1 MTPLVVDGRAPL
13 VLPAFPLP
21 GRDRDRHPL
30 YVMERTVHLRTLHG
44 WERIPRGYVTDF
56 ASIPVLATVLT
67 GLDLQAL
74 GKWAWA
80 AIAHD
85 WLYAVGQPG
94 YKAKADDVF
103 RERLQ
108 LDGVDGFRT
117 LVLYQSVHRFG
128 GHGYAEAPSWWATEN
143 FADPETGAYPVAV
156 PFRREDAFADAP
168 WGLRARPDWREP
180 EGGAGV

>member
-1 MTPLVVDGRAPL
+1 M
-13 VLPAFPLP
+13 VLPAYPLP

-30 YVMERTVHLRTLHG
+30 YVMERTVYVRTLHG

-74 GKWAWA
+74 GPWAWA

-94 YKAKADDVF
+94 MKDKADDVF
-103 RERLQ
+103 LERLK
-108 LDGVDGFRT
+108 LDGVGALKRT
-117 LVLYQSVHRFG
+117 ILYQAVHRFG
-128 GHGYAEAPSWWATEN
+128 GGGYAKAPSWWSTEN
-143 FADPETGAYPVAV
+143 FADPETGEYPVKP
-156 PFRREDAFADAP
+156 PFRREDAFIGGP
-168 WGLRARPDWREP
+168 WGLRSQPDWNE
-180 EGGAGV
+180 ALAA